1 MFLRTTSTTRPL
13 TVIWCFSVLILIL
26 HYFKN
31 LIRQGLIWQ
40 DVANGIS
47 HFPLLDP
54 ATTPTILFG
63 SLNCSIHLDG
73 ELLIF
78 SKIIV
83 QRPLGTGIQRLWIGC
98 PADRVLHLP
107 GKFNDASQILLVFP
121 CLILT
126 LLNQGIE
133 EF

>member
-13 TVIWCFSVLILIL
+13 TVIWCFSVFILIL

-31 LIRQGLIWQ
+31 LIRQGIIWQ
-40 DVANGIS
+40 DVANCIADFS
-47 HFPLLDP
+47 LLDL

-63 SLNCSIHLDG
+63 SLDFSIHLDG

-78 SKIIV
+78 AKVIV
-83 QRPLGTGIQRLWIGC
+83 ERPLGRGIQRFWIGC
-98 PADRVLHLP
+98 PASWVLHLP
-107 GKFNDASQILLVFP
+107 GKFNDASQILLVFS

-126 LLNQGIE
+126 LLDQGIE
-133 EF
+133 